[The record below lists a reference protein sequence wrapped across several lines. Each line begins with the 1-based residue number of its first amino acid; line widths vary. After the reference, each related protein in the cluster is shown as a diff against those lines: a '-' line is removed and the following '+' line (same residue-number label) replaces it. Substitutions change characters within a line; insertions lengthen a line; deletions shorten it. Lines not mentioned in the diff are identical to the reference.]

1 MPKSFH
7 RLSRHT
13 DGNERPRNPPLA
25 QKPHSAHGQNKAIK
39 VLQVVFPT
47 DYLSTPF
54 APPKKKTR
62 WIAPAPPMMSVILE
76 CYFTNDTGAAV
87 RSAISPARSMLMYV
101 KLPNGEAFCA
111 TAFHSEFAGNDFSV
125 PASHGHKEDFVF
137 LREDPEAQGRPIR
150 LAMFDS
156 PKDGDAMFVWEYGGV
171 KRPNANY
178 NGATLTRN
186 VILDGTDWGR
196 SS

>member
-1 MPKSFH
+1 MALPFNSERCPRGLGWRWCGQIQLPRVRIVPKSFH

-150 LAMFDS
+150 LAS
-156 PKDGDAMFVWEYGGV
+156 ACP
-171 KRPNANY
+171 
-178 NGATLTRN
+178 
-186 VILDGTDWGR
+186 
-196 SS
+196 